1 MLRLSSVPVG
11 WTSTG
16 SLRVLHRGTFRSLLV
31 ALSALGLLVL
41 AAPPA
46 SAHIGGGAAGSNFDG
61 RVTAITPSAPGLSVR
76 VLQFGDEIELV
87 NDTDQEVLGP
97 GYSDEP
103 YLRIGPDGVYRNS
116 NSPATYLNLN
126 RYATLSLPENADA
139 AAEPDWQ
146 QLSTE
151 SHYVWH
157 DHRTH
162 WMSPSQL
169 PPAVAADPTR
179 THTISSWT
187 IPLEHASTELAV
199 IGELAWSPPP
209 SPWLIWPAVIA
220 LFLAAVTAG
229 WPART
234 ARPLGWLLLL
244 AAAASVWHVATTPE
258 PPITV
263 ARHVGAIVSAALP
276 AAILV
281 GAAVVGMRASR
292 RPESS
297 SLTGLMAI
305 VVSWLL
311 LSQGL
316 PDVDALWTAVV
327 LPTGPTPLARAAVG
341 VLVGLGLGL
350 LAGGVLAVRRFRDR
364 DAEAP
369 TELAQ
374 AAA

>member
-1 MLRLSSVPVG
+1 MSRVAARLFV
-11 WTSTG
+11 
-16 SLRVLHRGTFRSLLV
+16 VL
-31 ALSALGLLVL
+31 LGVL
-41 AAPPA
+41 ACLAVAGPA
-46 SAHIGGGAAGSNFDG
+46 SAHVGGGAAGSNFDA
-61 RVTAITPSAPGLSVR
+61 RVLSVTPEVPGLRVR

-103 YLRIGPDGVYRNS
+103 YLRIGPDGVYRNA

-126 RYATLSLPENADA
+126 RYATLSLPANADA
-139 AAEPDWQ
+139 AAAPDWQ

-244 AAAASVWHVATTPE
+244 
-258 PPITV
+258 
-263 ARHVGAIVSAALP
+263 
-276 AAILV
+276 
-281 GAAVVGMRASR
+281 
-292 RPESS
+292 
-297 SLTGLMAI
+297 
-305 VVSWLL
+305 
-311 LSQGL
+311 
-316 PDVDALWTAVV
+316 V
-327 LPTGPTPLARAAVG
+327 L
-341 VLVGLGLGL
+341 
-350 LAGGVLAVRRFRDR
+350 
-364 DAEAP
+364 
-369 TELAQ
+369 
-374 AAA
+374 